1 MNIPKIYSNLKKLHR
16 LENISIFI
24 TCVILHFMNVLVFL
38 KINNSSLH
46 YFFSCYFDDLLAP
59 ILLLSYVN
67 LLLSIYN
74 KKLYTLRY
82 LILFILL
89 VSIVWEYLVVYIKP
103 NSVSD
108 PFDIL
113 CYVLGTIIYWIIHT
127 KWNHNTK
134 I

>member
-1 MNIPKIYSNLKKLHR
+1 MNIPEIYINLKKLHR
-16 LENISIFI
+16 LENISIFF
-24 TCVILHFMNVLVFL
+24 TCVILHLMNVLVFL

-46 YFFSCYFDDLLAP
+46 YFFSGYFDDLLAP

-67 LLLSIYN
+67 LILSIYN
-74 KKLYTLRY
+74 KKIYTLRY

-103 NSVSD
+103 DSVSD
-108 PFDIL
+108 PLDIL
-113 CYVLGTIIYWIIHT
+113 CYILGTIIYWIIHT
-127 KWNHNTK
+127 KWNQNTK

>member
-1 MNIPKIYSNLKKLHR
+1 MNIPEIYINLKKLHR
-16 LENISIFI
+16 LENISIFF
-24 TCVILHFMNVLVFL
+24 TCVILHLMNVLVFL

-46 YFFSCYFDDLLAP
+46 YFFSGYFDDLLAP

-67 LLLSIYN
+67 LILSIYN
-74 KKLYTLRY
+74 KKIYTLRY